1 MNGARR
7 LRPLDWVRVAEPVTD
22 PFVESLFEKLN
33 TRRQETLTHAATASQ
48 ARARVAEAARAWWDE
63 FCQVVE
69 RKIQVWNAMDAPEAR
84 IRHTQNADGSIALWH
99 RSVEAQ
105 LSLADARVV
114 MMGRVGD
121 TQPRQSPFIEFSEA
135 RGSVSAIL
143 ADKHAVLTPCDAAD
157 HLLGP
162 ILTQAFGG

>member
-1 MNGARR
+1 MVETTA
-7 LRPLDWVRVAEPVTD
+7 DQ
-22 PFVESLFEKLN
+22 FVDALFEKLH
-33 TRRQETLTHAATASQ
+33 THRQETLSHAERASQ

-69 RKIQVWNAMDAPEAR
+69 RKVQAWNAKDAPDAR
-84 IRHTQNADGSIALWH
+84 IRHTRNADGSLVLWH

-105 LSLADARVV
+105 LCLADARVL

-143 ADKHAVLTPCDAAD
+143 VDAHAAQTPTEAAD
-157 HLLGP
+157 HLLAP
-162 ILTQAFGG
+162 ILTHAFGG